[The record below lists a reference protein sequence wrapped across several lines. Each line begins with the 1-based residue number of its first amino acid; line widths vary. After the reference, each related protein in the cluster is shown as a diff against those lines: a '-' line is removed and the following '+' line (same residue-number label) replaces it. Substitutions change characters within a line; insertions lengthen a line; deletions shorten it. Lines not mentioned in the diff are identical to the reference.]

1 MDVGDASL
9 IAAAIAVAIAALKA
23 LSKALDL
30 VASKFKPA
38 KPLVE
43 KPAGCPDHTAI
54 LTKMV
59 AQMTRMSDSQGS
71 ITAELARSSD
81 TQERMVERL
90 IEVSTEVKST
100 SQDVRDIR
108 RAVG

>member
-9 IAAAIAVAIAALKA
+9 IAGAITGAAAFLKIANKVVDLIAA
-23 LSKALDL
+23 
-30 VASKFKPA
+30 KFKSAP
-38 KPLVE
+38 KE
-43 KPAGCPDHTAI
+43 KTHSCPDHTAI

-59 AQMTRMSDSQGS
+59 TQMTRMSDSQKT

-90 IEVSTEVKST
+90 IEVGAEVKST
-100 SQDVRDIR
+100 SQDVRDLR
-108 RAVG
+108 RAAG